1 MKPDVE
7 EGEVSEDDPPPTPQ
21 RSHRSVEEQVRDFLK
36 KTEGVEGQS
45 LDVTKFKRW
54 FPDVAA
60 SIGDKTNASG
70 WTMLHFAAAYNAPAE
85 ATQLVLDAG
94 PEAAKVAGTQ
104 GVNPLHCA
112 MKRGSAADIVA
123 ILLGGYPAA
132 AKMKDSFGRTPLHVG
147 LWNAA
152 QAASVKL
159 VVQAWPDAANEV
171 DIYGSTPLD
180 SGLAKKASE
189 DTLLVVLNAS
199 TQACSVPNKLN
210 KKLPLRI

>member
-1 MKPDVE
+1 M
-7 EGEVSEDDPPPTPQ
+7 
-21 RSHRSVEEQVRDFLK
+21 
-36 KTEGVEGQS
+36 
-45 LDVTKFKRW
+45 
-54 FPDVAA
+54 
-60 SIGDKTNASG
+60 
-70 WTMLHFAAAYNAPAE
+70 
-85 ATQLVLDAG
+85 
-94 PEAAKVAGTQ
+94 KVAGTQ

-171 DIYGSTPLD
+171 DIYGS
-180 SGLAKKASE
+180 
-189 DTLLVVLNAS
+189 
-199 TQACSVPNKLN
+199 
-210 KKLPLRI
+210 